1 MTFSSICGLA
11 DGDYFCFGQAVR
23 AYLSRKF
30 IDSFVFTLPLE
41 GNPLGVPSE
50 RLGCLPGPVFLTT
63 FGLQFLYFPA
73 PYDVSCSFS
82 ALLLQMWKWKWML
95 HSPLYSSFLSKSW
108 TLSPYCLDS
117 SLVSLKRFFKVSR
130 PSFSCQQACQLL
142 WEVEISSNCWTQCC
156 HLVGYNL
163 SVRNLELWFILSRN
177 VGIIVLKLFYIYFV
191 HACSVVSN
199 SEQIDPGIDLV
210 GTKIFTVRKKI
221 QSR

>member
-1 MTFSSICGLA
+1 MSLVKGWGVCQGL
-11 DGDYFCFGQAVR
+11 
-23 AYLSRKF
+23 
-30 IDSFVFTLPLE
+30 
-41 GNPLGVPSE
+41 
-50 RLGCLPGPVFLTT
+50 
-63 FGLQFLYFPA
+63 
-73 PYDVSCSFS
+73 
-82 ALLLQMWKWKWML
+82 
-95 HSPLYSSFLSKSW
+95 SFLRPLDYNFYTSQPHMMSVAASQLCYFRCESESKSW